1 MPELHDLLE
10 RRASGHRPPP
20 DLFDRVLHRRHTR
33 ERNRRI
39 GTALVALAVAAAGIG
54 GLVRAF
60 SSDPETRPADQT
72 LRPFLGEWSSLDY
85 NDNGG
90 DTASHQTM
98 TIRAGEAGVVHVRAH
113 SEATLSVCWEF
124 RPGQDPRY
132 LFSGR
137 SMTGT
142 GRLKDPTTL
151 VVRSPVVACD
161 DGSDPH
167 GEGPSRYEEADS
179 YRLVFDT
186 ATDRIYDNLGVVWTR
201 GAAPETRTDDSTE
214 AGVDGPGTFAMLYGE
229 VTFRATEPWFD
240 HIEAY
245 IDPRLFF
252 LTSGPGLPD
261 RLVTIDAAIEILVNP
276 LPPQTPCDTLR
287 VPPSAEELVQAI
299 RSNPDLEATVPVT
312 ESLGGIDALR
322 MDVVAAPGASIAPCG
337 GVLVPVV
344 SVPGR
349 GAWGGVEPGDVGRLY
364 VLDLPGG
371 SARTLAIKI
380 TAPQGALFER
390 AVEAAAPVLDSFEFH
405 AG

>member
-20 DLFDRVLHRRHTR
+20 DLFDRVLHRRRTR

-98 TIRAGEAGVVHVRAH
+98 TIRAGEAGVVHVRTH

-142 GRLKDPTTL
+142 GRLEDPTTL
-151 VVRSPVVACD
+151 VVRSHVVACD

-186 ATDRIYDNLGVVWTR
+186 ATDRLYDNLGVVWTR
-201 GAAPETRTDDSTE
+201 GAAPETRTDDSTD
-214 AGVDGPGTFAMLYGE
+214 AGVDGPGTFSMLYGDI
-229 VTFRATEPWFD
+229 TFRAAAPWYD
-240 HIEAY
+240 HVDSY

-252 LTSGPGLPD
+252 LL
-261 RLVTIDAAIEILVNP
+261 LEDAGIEFVVNP

-312 ESLGGIDALR
+312 ERVGGVDALR
-322 MDVVAAPGASIAPCG
+322 MDVVAAPRASIAPCG
-337 GVLVPVV
+337 GSRVPVV

-349 GAWGGVEPGDVGRLY
+349 GAWGGVGLGDLGRLY

-371 SARTLAIKI
+371 SARTLAILI
-380 TAPQGALFER
+380 TAPEAALFEL
-390 AVEAAAPVLDSFEFH
+390 AVEAAAPVLDSFEFR